1 LTARPLRAIAAAAL
15 VAVIAGPSVGSGQTQ
30 PFVQSTPATAKDALR
45 LVLRNAGM
53 ALPRG
58 GSCDGV
64 DTTGIENPTIGDY
77 LGGFLAELAPAAGI
91 SGIAASCTG
100 ETADLACEVTIQR
113 DAGEVV
119 WAWGLRFRA
128 DGNTGEIRPDTL
140 ECTGAG

>member
-1 LTARPLRAIAAAAL
+1 MSRLLRTITASMLAASL
-15 VAVIAGPSVGSGQTQ
+15 AGPSSGSGQTQ

-45 LVLRNAGM
+45 LVMRNAGM

-58 GSCDGV
+58 GSCEGV

-77 LGGFLAELAPAAGI
+77 LGGFLAELTPASGA
-91 SGIAASCTG
+91 SGIAASCSG
-100 ETADLACEVTIQR
+100 ETADLACEVTIRR
-113 DAGEVV
+113 DAGEQV

-128 DGNTGEIRPDTL
+128 DGITGDIRPESL